1 MKISPLK
8 PEEGLSEEEQKA
20 EGVEDDEI
28 IKYYQEI
35 RLFNS
40 TDYLGKS
47 KGLSM
52 NYNRDMKIEL
62 FRVNKINDGGDEEKE
77 ELELLDTFIFD
88 DLKN

>member
-1 MKISPLK
+1 MKLSPLR
-8 PEEGLSEEEQKA
+8 PEDGLTEEEQKA

-62 FRVNKINDGGDEEKE
+62 FRVNKQDGDEGYKE
-77 ELELLDTFIFD
+77 ELELLDTFILD
-88 DLKN
+88 DLKT